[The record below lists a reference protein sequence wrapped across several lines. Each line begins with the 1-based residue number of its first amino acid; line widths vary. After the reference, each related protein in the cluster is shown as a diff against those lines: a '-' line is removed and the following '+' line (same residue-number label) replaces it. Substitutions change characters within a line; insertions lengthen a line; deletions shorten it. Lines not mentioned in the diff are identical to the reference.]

1 MGAEDRLP
9 QDFWVQ
15 LIHVGIQAGRGGG
28 DERKSHFHS
37 GEHLG
42 LRHPEEHLW
51 GQNLGAEGRG
61 QAVGCRVICD
71 PHRDQEEQRSEWGP

>member
-1 MGAEDRLP
+1 M
-9 QDFWVQ
+9 Q

-28 DERKSHFHS
+28 DERKSHFYF
-37 GEHLG
+37 GEHLR
-42 LRHPEEHLW
+42 LRHPEGHLW

-71 PHRDQEEQRSEWGP
+71 PPGIRRNKGLSGAPRGHKERGRGP